1 MEYPDAVYFCG
12 IYGRRPQR
20 KTVSQMFVILR
31 AAPPLLPPRPTIFD
45 APTERIPFLR
55 EQSR

>member
-1 MEYPDAVYFCG
+1 VEYPDAVYFCG
-12 IYGRRPQR
+12 IYGRRRQR
-20 KTVSQMFVILR
+20 QTVSQMFVVLR
-31 AAPPLLPPRPTIFD
+31 AEPLFEPPRPQIFD

>member
-20 KTVSQMFVILR
+20 KTVSQMFVVLR
-31 AAPPLLPPRPTIFD
+31 AEPPMLPPISALFD

-55 EQSR
+55 RDSR